1 MVFSSG
7 VFLFLF
13 LPTAVAAYH
22 ILPARARN
30 LFLFAASLVFYAWEE
45 PVYVAIMLF
54 STVFDYVNGRLLEK
68 EGMKQRTRKLILVL
82 SVTVNIGLLAFFKY
96 TNFIID
102 TANGIFGVSVS
113 LIRLSL
119 PVGISFYTFQTLSYT
134 VDVYRGKVRAQRNII
149 DFGMYI
155 CMFPQLIAGP
165 IVRYADI
172 EDRIKDRPRDP
183 EDAAAGIFRFVC
195 GLSKKVLIANQFGAL
210 WDDISAR
217 AGTLPAAAAWIG
229 ALAFAFQIYFDF
241 SGYSDMAVG
250 IGRVLGFRLPENF
263 RYPYEAT
270 SVTDFWRR
278 WHITL
283 GVWFREYVYIPLGGN
298 KKGLPRQI
306 FNMLVVWALTGIWH
320 GAGWNFLL
328 WGLFFFVLLVIE
340 KTFLLKLLKRAP
352 AAVGRLWTLLAV
364 LFSWT
369 LFACDDTG
377 LLLRYLSDLFGAN
390 GFFSPSVL
398 YYLSSYGAVFAVA
411 ALFSTHFPKAVAE
424 RAVGRIKNRPAAF
437 VIKAAAALI
446 ALALSIVFVVG
457 DAYDPFLYFRF

>member
-54 STVFDYVNGRLLEK
+54 STVFDYVNGRLLGK

-183 EDAAAGIFRFVC
+183 EDAAAGIFRFAC
-195 GLSKKVLIANQFGAL
+195 GLSKKVLIANQLGAL

-217 AGTLPAAAAWIG
+217 AGTLPAAAAWVG

-352 AAVGRLWTLLAV
+352 AAVGRV
-364 LFSWT
+364 
-369 LFACDDTG
+369 
-377 LLLRYLSDLFGAN
+377 
-390 GFFSPSVL
+390 
-398 YYLSSYGAVFAVA
+398 
-411 ALFSTHFPKAVAE
+411 
-424 RAVGRIKNRPAAF
+424 
-437 VIKAAAALI
+437 
-446 ALALSIVFVVG
+446 
-457 DAYDPFLYFRF
+457 